1 MKKLSLSVV
10 ATSMTLAF
18 AASAYA
24 QEVVV
29 KIGHVAPISGAQ
41 SHYGK
46 DNENGARLAITDLNA
61 KKITIG
67 GKPVKFELVPE
78 DDAADPKQGTQ
89 AAQKLVD
96 AKVNGVVGHLNSG
109 TTIPAS
115 RIYHD
120 AGIPQITP
128 AATNPKYAQQGFKS
142 AFRIIANDNAL
153 GAATAIYAAKT
164 LKAKKVAVIDD
175 RTAYG
180 QGIADIFEKTAKAQ
194 GMQVAGRQFTNDK
207 ATDFQAI
214 LTAIKAAK
222 PDVVF
227 YGGMDPQAG
236 PMLRQMKQLG
246 INAKMMGGDG
256 ICTEELVKLGGAENV
271 GSNVICA
278 VGGSDLAKMPGGPD
292 FQKRFKEA
300 YKMDIQVY
308 APYAYDAVMALATAM
323 QKANSTDP
331 KKYLAEL
338 AKLDMKGVTG
348 RVQFESNGE
357 LKNAAVTLFTY
368 KDGKKVA
375 LN

>member
-46 DNENGARLAITDLNA
+46 DNENGARLAINDLNA
-61 KKITIG
+61 RKITIG

-194 GMQVAGRQFTNDK
+194 GMQVAGRQLPMTK
-207 ATDFQAI
+207 R
-214 LTAIKAAK
+214 LTSR
-222 PDVVF
+222 PF
-227 YGGMDPQAG
+227 
-236 PMLRQMKQLG
+236 
-246 INAKMMGGDG
+246 
-256 ICTEELVKLGGAENV
+256 
-271 GSNVICA
+271 
-278 VGGSDLAKMPGGPD
+278 
-292 FQKRFKEA
+292 
-300 YKMDIQVY
+300 
-308 APYAYDAVMALATAM
+308 
-323 QKANSTDP
+323 
-331 KKYLAEL
+331 
-338 AKLDMKGVTG
+338 
-348 RVQFESNGE
+348 
-357 LKNAAVTLFTY
+357 
-368 KDGKKVA
+368 
-375 LN
+375 